1 MLIKKVFDA
10 IRYSNINDKFNAT
23 RSELEDKIPQRQE
36 LERQKDELIKL
47 SNQKDKTYLFRN
59 FMKRW
64 QDIQYK
70 ALLLWKE
77 NIKHYKHNMNRLKL
91 RLISLHKSTL
101 SKALFKW
108 KESADKKHLVKLAVI
123 TEDILNENQNLINDL
138 NKQKVKR

>member
-47 SNQKDKTYLFRN
+47 SSQKDKTYLFRN

-91 RLISLHKSTL
+91 RLISLHK
-101 SKALFKW
+101 
-108 KESADKKHLVKLAVI
+108 
-123 TEDILNENQNLINDL
+123 
-138 NKQKVKR
+138 